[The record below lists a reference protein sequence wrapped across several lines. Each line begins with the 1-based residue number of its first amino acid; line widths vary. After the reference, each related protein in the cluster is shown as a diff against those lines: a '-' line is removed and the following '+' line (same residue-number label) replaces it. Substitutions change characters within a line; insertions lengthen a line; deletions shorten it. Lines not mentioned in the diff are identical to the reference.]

1 MPTGRQVNASHHS
14 SIHRPFLPFSSFS
27 YSIPH
32 TLLIIVK
39 VNILYY
45 LSPSIRS
52 HVTVAYR
59 VYHITSHPSSSSSSC
74 RFLPFHFM
82 LTTNTI
88 HIISLSCHFM
98 SCHFML
104 ITNTINIISLSTGYY
119 TNY

>member
-1 MPTGRQVNASHHS
+1 MKMNAGRLYASHHP

-39 VNILYY
+39 IIILYY

-59 VYHITSHPSSSSSSC
+59 VYHITSHPSSSSC

-119 TNY
+119 TYY